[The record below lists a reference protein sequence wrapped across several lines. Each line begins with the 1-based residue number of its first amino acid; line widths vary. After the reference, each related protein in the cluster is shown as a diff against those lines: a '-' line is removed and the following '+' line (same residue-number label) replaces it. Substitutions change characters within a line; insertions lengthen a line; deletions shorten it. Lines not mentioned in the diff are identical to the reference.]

1 MADATTFNVADG
13 YEVERKMLVLCAN
26 TGTYAAPVWEI
37 IGSGVEDSAIS
48 FNPDLET
55 TTDILGVTRTRINKL
70 EPTQDMSMPLIGGS
84 DFLVKVHNDVRRRR
98 LANLGAYDLL
108 VIYGYVGAAATYEAD
123 RFPASTIEPTSLGG
137 DAFVDQEV
145 TFHLGG
151 TIAYGTV
158 NAFAVGSTVTFTPE
172 A

>member
-13 YEVERKMLVLCAN
+13 YEVERKMLVLCSN
-26 TGTYAAPVWEI
+26 TGTYATPVWEI
-37 IGSGVEDSAIS
+37 IGSGVKDSAIS

-55 TTDILGVTRTRINKL
+55 TTDILGVTRSRINKL
-70 EPTQDMSMPLIGGS
+70 EPTQDMAMPLIGGS
-84 DFLVKVHNDVRRRR
+84 DFLVKLHNDIRRRR

-108 VIYGYVGAAATYEAD
+108 VIYGYVGATGTYEAD
-123 RFPASTIEPTSLGG
+123 RFPASTVEPTSLGG
-137 DAFVDQEV
+137 DAFIDQEV

-151 TIAYGTV
+151 AIAYGTV
-158 NAFAVGSTVTFTPE
+158 NAFAIGSTVTFTPE